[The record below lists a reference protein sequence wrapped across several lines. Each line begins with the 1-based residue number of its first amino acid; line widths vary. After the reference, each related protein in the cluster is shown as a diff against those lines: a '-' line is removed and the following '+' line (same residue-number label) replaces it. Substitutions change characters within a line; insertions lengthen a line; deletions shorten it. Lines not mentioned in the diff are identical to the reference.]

1 MVNRTRLSKFL
12 SYVLRHD
19 PAKYGLQ
26 PDKYGFVSIT
36 EVLRVLRKR
45 FRNFR
50 EGELFDLIPN
60 DPKGRFEVAGRKIRA
75 TYGHSYDVIP
85 SALEEAP
92 PEVLYH
98 GTSRGSAE
106 IILREGLR
114 PMDRKYVHLSINADD
129 ARAVGSRHD
138 EDPVIL
144 RIMAS
149 EAALAGIKFYR
160 EANVFLVKYV
170 PKEFIASD

>member
-19 PAKYGLQ
+19 PAKYDLR

-36 EVLRVLRKR
+36 EVLHVLRKR
-45 FRNFR
+45 FRNFK
-50 EGELFDLIPN
+50 EEELFELTRD
-60 DPKGRFEVAGRKIRA
+60 DTKGRFEVAGRKMRA

-85 SALEEAP
+85 YALEEAP

-98 GTSRGSAE
+98 GTSRENAE
-106 IILREGLR
+106 IILKEGLR
-114 PMDRKYVHLSINADD
+114 PMDRKYVHLSINTAD
-129 ARAVGSRHD
+129 AHAVGSRHD

-144 RIMAS
+144 RIMAA

-160 EANVFLVKYV
+160 EANVFLVEYV
-170 PKEFIASD
+170 PQEFISSD